1 MLRRRTIVPAVP
13 AVLAAALAV
22 TAAGC
27 GDGSG
32 SGSSGPIK
40 IAWMGAETGE
50 TATKDR
56 HYAIDLAVE
65 QINAKG
71 GIDGRKIEYKSY
83 DGGLTPQQGMTAVKK
98 ALADKPAAIVGL
110 ATTAQVRAA
119 APVLKSAGIPT
130 LHFAQSHTLGKST
143 LKVDN
148 IYRYGPTEAMQ
159 THALTDYLT
168 KSAKPKKVGLLA
180 STDPGS
186 DEAARLLKQ
195 GLTAGG
201 VTNVVERR
209 VPQSATDLTEA
220 VLAFRGVDAT
230 VSWSFPTINS
240 LFLRQRSQNGLTAPT
255 FGDNSGGSILGGNLN
270 PPRELKGY
278 HYVIACDPDLSQSA
292 QAKEYVAAYQKK
304 YGPGPTNPQLA
315 QGYDGFRVLA
325 EAIGKAGSSEPKA
338 LTKALG
344 EISYQGVCGAYKSDE
359 ENDLYHSDVII
370 DAAGGL
376 AGRKLLKNYD
386 GLTSKAG

>member
-1 MLRRRTIVPAVP
+1 MLRRRTIAP
-13 AVLAAALAV
+13 AALVAL
-22 TAAGC
+22 ALAGAGC

-32 SGSSGPIK
+32 SASSGPIR
-40 IAWMGAETGE
+40 IAWMGAESGE

-56 HYAIDLAVE
+56 HYAIDLAVDH
-65 QINAKG
+65 INAKG
-71 GIDGRKIEYKSY
+71 GIGGRKIEYKPY
-83 DGGLTPQQGMTAVKK
+83 DGGLTPQQGLTAVKK

-110 ATTAQVRAA
+110 ATTAQVKAA
-119 APVLKSAGIPT
+119 APLLKSAGVPT
-130 LHFAQSHTLGKST
+130 LHFAQSHTLGKTT

-148 IYRYGPTEAMQ
+148 IFRYGPTEAMQ
-159 THALTDYLT
+159 THALTDYVT
-168 KSAKPKKVGLLA
+168 KNAKPKKVGLLA

-186 DEAARLLKQ
+186 DEAARLLRQ
-195 GLTAGG
+195 GLASGG
-201 VTNVVERR
+201 VSDIVERR
-209 VPQSATDLTEA
+209 VPQTATDLTEA

-270 PPRELKGY
+270 SPAELKGY
-278 HYVIACDPDLSQSA
+278 HYVIACDPDLSRSA

-315 QGYDGFRVLA
+315 QGYDAFRVLA
-325 EAIGKAGSSEPKA
+325 AAIDKAGSTEPEA
-338 LTKALG
+338 LTKALRAV
-344 EISYQGVCGAYKSDE
+344 SHQGVCGDYKADE

-370 DAAGGL
+370 DASGGL
-376 AGRKLLKNYD
+376 TGRKLLKDYD
-386 GLTSKAG
+386 GLTSRVG